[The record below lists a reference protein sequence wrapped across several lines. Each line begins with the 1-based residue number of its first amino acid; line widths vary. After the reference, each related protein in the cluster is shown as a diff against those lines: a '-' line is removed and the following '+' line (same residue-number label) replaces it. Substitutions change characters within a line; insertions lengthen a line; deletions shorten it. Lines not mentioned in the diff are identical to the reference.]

1 MAILV
6 YPKGNLNGS
15 MNEFVIQAQWG
26 SMDYYYRS
34 RVAICMQIG
43 DRGGG
48 DDDDND
54 ADDNVCIYK
63 GEGSGYKA
71 RGWLAYRMRVCTREL
86 LLQRLVVSSFV
97 NRIAF
102 RLAAFYSKP
111 PTPTKPSS
119 KQKKKEKD
127 ATREKIL
134 ISGQY

>member
-15 MNEFVIQAQWG
+15 MNKFVIQAQWG

-71 RGWLAYRMRVCTREL
+71 HGWLAYRMRVCTREL
-86 LLQRLVVSSFV
+86 FALTPRRVLVCESH
-97 NRIAF
+97 RI
-102 RLAAFYSKP
+102 RLAAFYSNP
-111 PTPTKPSS
+111 QTPTKPSS
-119 KQKKKEKD
+119 KQKKKKR
-127 ATREKIL
+127 TRLERKF
-134 ISGQY
+134 